1 MPISRYDRFYGGKK
15 GSASK
20 ALSSMRER
28 YGEKR
33 GTSIFYA
40 MMNARKNESNDDKMP
55 RSKYSR

>member
-1 MPISRYDRFYGGKK
+1 
-15 GSASK
+15 
-20 ALSSMRER
+20 MRER